1 MSEDFDV
8 QLLETKKKKFIE
20 VVNRICENRNL
31 PVPYINF
38 DGCPEENEDQ
48 LAHYHSDVNMI
59 CISKRQLT
67 VLNFDDLEEVAAHEV
82 AHILEPN
89 HDTNFIR
96 EENIN
101 KQVGWIPPP
110 GVVVI
115 NGDQPVDDSI
125 KETMKK
131 TEETLKRL
139 EEEEKWK
146 QMEEERNNYLL
157 MPKPEIE
164 QDEHVLTPEEIIK
177 LTGSHE
183 PVKEEK
189 EDFDSH
195 VKQEAVNEEKN
206 EKKESKEEGTKRMK
220 EELEG
225 KLEGTI
231 YSDLQNVNTT
241 NIPKE
246 EVMPEDLSTDRIIEE
261 SRRTIKEANELR
273 KLYSPKLRFRLL
285 REIKNI
291 FRR

>member
-1 MSEDFDV
+1 MQENFDKK
-8 QLLETKKKKFIE
+8 LLETKKKKFIE

-31 PVPYINF
+31 PAPYVNF

-82 AHILEPN
+82 AHIFEPN
-89 HDTNFIR
+89 HDINFIM

-101 KQVGWIPPP
+101 KQIGWTPPP

-115 NGDQPVDDSI
+115 NGNQPVVDSI

-146 QMEEERNNYLL
+146 QMEEERKNYPL
-157 MPKPEIE
+157 MPKLEIE
-164 QDEHVLTPEEIIK
+164 QNEHVLTPEEIIK

-189 EDFDSH
+189 EDFYSQ
-195 VKQEAVNEEKN
+195 VKQEAVDEEKKQ
-206 EKKESKEEGTKRMK
+206 KKESKEERTKGMK

-225 KLEGTI
+225 KLEGTT
-231 YSDLQNVNTT
+231 YNDLQNVNIT

-261 SRRTIKEANELR
+261 SMRTIKEANELR

-285 REIKNI
+285 RGIKNI
-291 FRR
+291 LRR